1 MKILILS
8 ATVLLSSCT
17 RQAATLSEKTGSKTA
32 VQPKENFIDKEI
44 YINSIAYFP
53 ETQEFYVPL
62 RVKNASDFNWD
73 VIAKSTDS
81 VTYRVDEN
89 TRSRLPMSIAE
100 KYFDMELLDTLG
112 VFSHLHKLITGIKLT
127 HVEYYEPSI
136 ESYFIAVYKSTEKF
150 NSLPESFYCMSPTN
164 ESKRHI
170 SYLYTT
176 DTLLTEE
183 IKRTLNIQPVYQW
196 ETKHLQITEPESLY
210 SVLSF
215 QEKSGNVSYLTETK
229 GNKISLLFK
238 QTDEYSFQDILPIPI
253 YRNDKPILLITMAV
267 PDTDRSLE
275 YIPFIFNG
283 SKYIPFYNN
292 RINLVK

>member
-1 MKILILS
+1 
-8 ATVLLSSCT
+8 
-17 RQAATLSEKTGSKTA
+17 
-32 VQPKENFIDKEI
+32 
-44 YINSIAYFP
+44 
-53 ETQEFYVPL
+53 
-62 RVKNASDFNWD
+62 
-73 VIAKSTDS
+73 
-81 VTYRVDEN
+81 
-89 TRSRLPMSIAE
+89 
-100 KYFDMELLDTLG
+100 
-112 VFSHLHKLITGIKLT
+112 
-127 HVEYYEPSI
+127 
-136 ESYFIAVYKSTEKF
+136 
-150 NSLPESFYCMSPTN
+150 
-164 ESKRHI
+164 
-170 SYLYTT
+170 
-176 DTLLTEE
+176 
-183 IKRTLNIQPVYQW
+183 VYQW